1 MTAVDGGL
9 PPERT
14 GAQGPIFVVGSM
26 RSGSTL
32 LRLILDSHPD
42 IAVSPETG
50 FMGGLLAAK
59 SIPNW
64 RYGKEWYT
72 RLDWTEAEVE
82 ERLRDFY
89 SGMFR
94 RYASSQGKRRWGEK
108 TPFHTNHMAAMAR
121 VFPDAVFV
129 GIVRHPGAVAASLRK
144 SFHYSFPEALSYWE
158 ATNLAMLRAGTALG
172 NRFAACRYEDIVLE
186 GEPVLR
192 ELLDFLGEGWSPAVL
207 EHHRVQRKKG
217 APRSADGSTI
227 TSDPIDAKRAESW
240 TAALSTADYDALDA
254 TSELASFFGYEPAHG
269 HIRHPLLLAGSSRT
283 WVPTGED
290 LLSRK
295 KAWSDRV
302 DFERVPPSL
311 VIDADPQELAERLA
325 HVEQVLVRVRSRR
338 SVRLSDALRKVQHGR
353 SRDDLKGAWAVLRGK
368 SQ

>member
-1 MTAVDGGL
+1 
-9 PPERT
+9 
-14 GAQGPIFVVGSM
+14 M

-42 IAVSPETG
+42 IAVGPETG

-72 RLDWTEAEVE
+72 RLGWSEAEVD

-89 SGMFR
+89 SGMFS

-108 TPFHTNHMAAMAR
+108 TPFHTNHMTAMAQ

-144 SFHYSFPEALSYWE
+144 SFHYSLPEALAYWQQ
-158 ATNLAMLRAGTALG
+158 TNLTMLRAATALG
-172 NRFAACRYEDIVLE
+172 TSFVACRYEDIVLE

-192 ELLDFLGEGWSPAVL
+192 ELLDFLGEPWSSGLL
-207 EHHRVQRKKG
+207 EHHRVQRQKG
-217 APRSADGSTI
+217 APRASDGSTI

-240 TAALSTADYDALDA
+240 MRTLSATDFEALKS
-254 TSELASFFGYEPAHG
+254 TSELAAFFGYEPTEG
-269 HIRHPLLLAGSSRT
+269 HIRHPLQVTGSSRR
-283 WVPTGED
+283 WLPTGDD
-290 LLSRK
+290 LLSRQA
-295 KAWSDRV
+295 AWSDRV
-302 DFERVPPSL
+302 DFESQPPSL
-311 VIDADPQELAERLA
+311 VIDANPEELAQRLA
-325 HVEQVLVRVRSRR
+325 HVERALVRVRSRR

-353 SRDDLKGAWAVLRGK
+353 SRDDLRGAWAVLRGK